1 SQPILFG
8 TIAVDPPP
16 STVVFGEGENGYGG
30 TDVDVVTAVRLSATF
45 AWVSPLARAHYEDR
59 ARGLPSLSHQHIGD
73 GGYYDMFGVQS
84 ALDWSIAAMEKYKD
98 RLAGI
103 VIIQIRNE
111 RGFPKTDI
119 PGFVQSMG
127 PIVTSMSELHR
138 VQYQRNQADMQR
150 ARRLSGGFID
160 TVVFAPRHDSEKAWA
175 LKPGERELI
184 ESDWREF
191 KNSEQMTKLRNWFQ
205 ASSR

>member
-1 SQPILFG
+1 RRNGQDYSITSRVSDWRTGARDGSLPGVIFNATIMETSQPILFG

-16 STVVFGEGENGYGG
+16 STVVFGGGEKAVGG
-30 TDVDVVTAVRLSATF
+30 PSVAGVTAVPLPATF

-84 ALDWSIAAMEKYKD
+84 ALDWSIAAIEKYKD

-119 PGFVQSMG
+119 PGFVQSVG
-127 PIVTSMSELHR
+127 PIVTS
-138 VQYQRNQADMQR
+138 
-150 ARRLSGGFID
+150 I
-160 TVVFAPRHDSEKAWA
+160 
-175 LKPGERELI
+175 GE
-184 ESDWREF
+184 
-191 KNSEQMTKLRNWFQ
+191 
-205 ASSR
+205 